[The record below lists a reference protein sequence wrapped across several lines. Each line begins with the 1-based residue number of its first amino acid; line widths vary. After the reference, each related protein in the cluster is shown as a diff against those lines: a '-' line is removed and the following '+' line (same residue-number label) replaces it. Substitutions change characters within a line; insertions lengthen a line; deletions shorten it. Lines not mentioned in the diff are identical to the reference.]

1 MVLSFDEKKIDLK
14 AEAMEQIAENVASDI
29 RKVLELAKI
38 EKPNKVTLFTADKW
52 KYELV
57 EHVKKLNTRNAGDII
72 KSVMQ
77 TPLKQH
83 GQDVMK
89 IVPKLA
95 EKLPEF
101 VFEKKKRKKR

>member
-1 MVLSFDEKKIDLK
+1 
-14 AEAMEQIAENVASDI
+14 
-29 RKVLELAKI
+29 
-38 EKPNKVTLFTADKW
+38 TLFTADKW

-83 GQDVMK
+83 GQDIMK
-89 IVPKLA
+89 LVPKLA
-95 EKLPEF
+95 EKTPEF
-101 VFEKKKRKKR
+101 VFEKKEEEKALKDSVAVFEKDFNCKIEIVDAEKSTQPKAKQAMPGKPAILAE